1 MYLTNYYAYSTATA
15 AWNTLQMFPV
25 SFSCAELWTHLEK
38 TIDKQLGGEWN
49 KQMKGTCVEFPDLL
63 SLRADP

>member
-1 MYLTNYYAYSTATA
+1 
-15 AWNTLQMFPV
+15 MFPV
-25 SFSCAELWTHLEK
+25 SFSCAELWTRLEK

-63 SLRADP
+63 SLRADL